1 LTIRPDSPCAAFAEH
16 RSSRRSSRYLPAYR
30 RVLLLILILCLSLA
44 PVIGVAA
51 EGAQPATVEAGANN
65 SVLVRFEATSLA
77 GGALSTSDRQL
88 ITAAGGGDVLAS
100 LGAPG
105 AYRIGLR
112 PGFTAAE
119 VAAALSLDPSV
130 VYAEPD
136 QFSQL
141 DDSVAGYQ
149 AATDSGPSNWDLDAI
164 DAQRARNLGDG
175 TGVIVAV
182 LDTGVSASHP
192 DLAGRVLPGWNALTG
207 QDGAAD
213 DAGHGTFVAGLIAGH
228 GAGGDASGVAPGVSI
243 LPVKI
248 LDSNGTGSTAS
259 FVTGINYA
267 VSAGARIINISAS
280 GTTDSPAMDDALA
293 NAEAHGVLIVASAGN
308 EASEATLYPA
318 AASTVLAVTATDAG
332 NALASF
338 SSYGPSVDLAAPGVN
353 ITSSWWSA
361 EKGNGYLTASGSSAS
376 APLVAGA
383 AAIVA
388 ELQPGASA
396 ARLREILTESAKDV
410 GAPGIDA
417 QTGFGLVDVYA
428 AARIAAAPP
437 SPAAATIS
445 SVQQNDGTHLRLTA
459 SGFEPGESLF
469 IWTESGAGY
478 RLTHDVTAAGD
489 GTLAAD
495 LGLEWRV
502 PQGSLSAYAV
512 GLQSGRAA
520 RATMEIEPA
529 PVAGPFMPLPNR
541 ESTSDRLYFPETGH
555 TLAYGFKQFWQAN
568 GGLAVFG
575 YPISEEFSEKNPDT
589 GETYTVQYFE
599 RNRFEYHP
607 ALAGT
612 PWEVSLGRLGAQ
624 AATQVYPT
632 APATN
637 VNGVRYFAETQHTL
651 SGPFL
656 DFWQANG
663 GVAVFGYPISEPFE
677 SGGILV
683 QYFERSRFE
692 YHPEL
697 PNGSRVLLT
706 RLGTKLA
713 RENGYLH

>member
-1 LTIRPDSPCAAFAEH
+1 
-16 RSSRRSSRYLPAYR
+16 
-30 RVLLLILILCLSLA
+30 LLILTLCLSLA
-44 PVIGVAA
+44 PVLGVAA
-51 EGAQPATVEAGANN
+51 ENAKPDSAPATSN
-65 SVLVRFEATSLA
+65 SLLVRFQASSLV
-77 GGALSTSDRQL
+77 GGELSSTDKQL
-88 ITAAGGGDVLAS
+88 ITAAGGGDVLGS

-105 AYRIGLR
+105 AYRVGLR
-112 PGFTAAE
+112 SGFTAAG
-119 VAAALSLDPSV
+119 VAAALSLDPV
-130 VYAEPD
+130 VDYAEPD
-136 QFSQL
+136 QLIQL

-149 AATDSGPSNWDLDAI
+149 AATDAGPNNWDFGAI
-164 DAQRARNLGDG
+164 DAPRARNLGDG

-192 DLAGRVLPGWNALTG
+192 DLAGRVLPGWNALTD

-213 DAGHGTFVAGLIAGH
+213 DAGHGTFVAGLISGH
-228 GAGGDASGVAPGVSI
+228 DASGDASGVAPGVEI

-248 LDSNGTGSTAS
+248 LDSSGTGSTAS
-259 FVTGINYA
+259 FVAGINYA
-267 VSAGARIINISAS
+267 VNAGARIINISAS

-293 NAEAHGVLIVASAGN
+293 NAEAHGVLVVASAGN

-318 AASTVLAVTATDAG
+318 AASTVLAVTATDAAK
-332 NALASF
+332 ALASF

-361 EKGNGYLTASGSSAS
+361 ETGNGHLTASGSSAS

-410 GAPGIDA
+410 AAPGIDA
-417 QTGFGLVDVYA
+417 QTGFGLIDVYA
-428 AARIAAAPP
+428 AARIAAVP
-437 SPAAATIS
+437 SNPAAATLS
-445 SVQQNDGTHLRLTA
+445 SVPENDGAHLNLTA
-459 SGFEPGESLF
+459 NGFDPGESLF
-469 IWTESGAGY
+469 IWTESSAGY
-478 RLTHDVTAAGD
+478 RLTRDVTAADD
-489 GTLAAD
+489 GTLTTD

-502 PQGSLSAYAV
+502 PQGSLAAYAV
-512 GLQSGRAA
+512 GLDSGHSAK
-520 RATMEIEPA
+520 ATMTIDPA
-529 PVAGPFMPLPNR
+529 PVADPFKPLPER
-541 ESTSDRLYFPETGH
+541 DSTADRLYFPETGH

-607 ALAGT
+607 ELAGT
-612 PWEVSLGRLGAQ
+612 PWAVSLGRLGAQ
-624 AATQVYPT
+624 AAAQVYPV
-632 APATN
+632 APPTN
-637 VNGVRYFAETQHTL
+637 VSGVRYFAETQHTL
-651 SGPFL
+651 SGPFR

-663 GVAVFGYPISEPFE
+663 GVAVFGFPISEPFE
-677 SGGILV
+677 QGGILV

-692 YHPEL
+692 YRPDL
-697 PNGSRVLLT
+697 PDGSRVLLT
-706 RLGTKLA
+706 RLGTALA